1 MQSTKAPK
9 LKTKRSKISY
19 AKWGY
24 IFITPFFL
32 AYALFHFAPQML
44 TIYNSFFENY
54 REGLT
59 QVGPNF
65 VGLKNYITLF
75 TPDKNGT
82 IDILK
87 YAGNTIVLWLG
98 CAVPQVVISLMLA
111 CFFTSYRLKIKG
123 QQFFKTVIYMPNL
136 IMASAF
142 SMLFYMLF
150 SNVGPVNQ
158 LLTQAG
164 WIDAP
169 IDFFNIRFTVRSL
182 ISLMNFLMW
191 FGNTTILLMAGIM
204 GIDQSLFEAA
214 NIDGATSL
222 QVFFKVTLPLLMPIL
237 VYTVI
242 TALIGGLQM
251 FENLINAWNDSSINI
266 PRGML
271 NSFVIAA
278 ATAILSTYFSALTAY
293 GLHAYQFKLK
303 RIAFLFI
310 MAVMVIPKQ
319 VSAAGFV
326 QLCYKLK
333 LTNSYLPLI
342 LPGIA
347 APVVFFY
354 MIQYMKS
361 VLPMEIVEAARVDG
375 SGEFFTFNRIVLP
388 MLKPAISVQLIFTF
402 VESWNNYFLPA
413 LLLDKAEMKTVPI
426 MIAQLRAA
434 DYSKFDLGKVYMF
447 ILLAILPVLLV
458 YIFLS
463 RYIVKGVTAGSVKG

>member
-1 MQSTKAPK
+1 MQTTKAPK

-24 IFITPFFL
+24 VFIAPFFL
-32 AYALFHFAPQML
+32 AYALFHFAPQLL

-65 VGLKNYITLF
+65 VGFKNYVTLF

-111 CFFTSYRLKIKG
+111 CFFTSYRLKIRG

-169 IDFFNIRFTVRSL
+169 IDFFNIRFTVRGL
-182 ISLMNFLMW
+182 ICLMNFLMW

-251 FENLINAWNDSSINI
+251 FDVPQILTNGKGGPDRTSTTMIMYLNNHLFSKNY
-266 PRGML
+266 GMAGAVSVVL
-271 NSFVIAA
+271 FLVCAV
-278 ATAILSTYFSALTAY
+278 LCVVVYFSLTKEDD
-293 GLHAYQFKLK
+293 GLTRAQRKELN
-303 RIAFLFI
+303 
-310 MAVMVIPKQ
+310 
-319 VSAAGFV
+319 AA
-326 QLCYKLK
+326 KK
-333 LTNSYLPLI
+333 
-342 LPGIA
+342 A
-347 APVVFFY
+347 A
-354 MIQYMKS
+354 K
-361 VLPMEIVEAARVDG
+361 G
-375 SGEFFTFNRIVLP
+375 
-388 MLKPAISVQLIFTF
+388 
-402 VESWNNYFLPA
+402 
-413 LLLDKAEMKTVPI
+413 
-426 MIAQLRAA
+426 
-434 DYSKFDLGKVYMF
+434 GK
-447 ILLAILPVLLV
+447 
-458 YIFLS
+458 
-463 RYIVKGVTAGSVKG
+463 